1 VLKWVIDRL
10 EGKADAVETPIGNV
24 PTIDSIDVT
33 GLDLSTEALETAL
46 AVDEEEWKAEIP
58 LIEEWFTKLG
68 DRVPAALRL
77 ELDSLKVRLGR

>member
-1 VLKWVIDRL
+1 VIDRL